1 MTLAE
6 YEQATQIKDQIKSID
21 EVVEALSRFEH
32 ACDPPT
38 RMSAF
43 DLVVD
48 HTETKI
54 RINLNEG
61 EVVWIKD
68 ALESMKNC
76 LQRQFDKL

>member
-1 MTLAE
+1 MTQSQ
-6 YEQATQIKDQIKSID
+6 YEQATLIKDQIKSID
-21 EVVEALSRFEH
+21 EVLEALSRFEH
-32 ACDPPT
+32 ECDPPT
-38 RMSAF
+38 RMSSF

-54 RINLNEG
+54 CINLNEG

-68 ALESMKNC
+68 SLESMKNC